1 MTTPSAT
8 TASHS
13 RARACATTGSS
24 TDPDTCSTTVSVT
37 WQAFAAAS
45 ARSSICSVRS
55 ACQRVTAMPSR
66 SPDASTVYSFG
77 EPNPAIV
84 PCLLLCPTKTS
95 ARAAGDLVQLVEQ
108 MSHPVPFGAQVPH
121 VLVVYAHR
129 HRLAAA
135 DLEAVAFEPGPLG
148 WVVREQSHAA
158 YAKVVEDL
166 GTRAVVARVGRQPQV
181 QVRVDGVASLVLQL
195 VRLQLVH
202 QPDAASLVPAH
213 IEHDAATLRRDALHR
228 GVQLR

>member
-8 TASHS
+8 TASHV

-24 TDPDTCSTTVSVT
+24 TDPETCNTRVSVT
-37 WQAFAAAS
+37 WHAFAAAS

-77 EPNPAIV
+77 EPKPAIV
-84 PCLLLCPTKTS
+84 PCLPCIRRRAS

-108 MSHPVPFGAQVPH
+108 VPHPVPLGAQIAH
-121 VLVVYAHR
+121 VLVVYADR

-135 DLEAVAFEPGPLG
+135 DLEAVPFQPGPLSR
-148 WVVREQSHAA
+148 VVREQPHAA
-158 YAKVVEDL
+158 DTEVVQDL
-166 GTRAVVARVGRQPQV
+166 RAGAVVARIGRQPEI
-181 QVRVDGVASLVLQL
+181 QVRVDGVAALVLQL
-195 VRLQLVH
+195 VRLQLV
-202 QPDAASLVPAH
+202 
-213 IEHDAATLRRDALHR
+213 
-228 GVQLR
+228 